1 MRVFNLLTGKVVIAN
16 SEGIEIAT
24 ETMTPKADYAGVVA
38 DKLSE
43 VPHILFFSE
52 TPVNKYSC
60 QDEDAMVD
68 MLAATRPDFGAVR
81 KTEIPMEAVD
91 GAKITLE
98 DWALTMRLGIF
109 AVPDVKDE
117 QHLFNGVGIIRRE

>member
-16 SEGIEIAT
+16 SENIEVAT
-24 ETMTPKADYAGVVA
+24 ETMTPKADYAGIVA
-38 DKLSE
+38 DKLGE

-60 QDEDAMVD
+60 QDEDTMVD
-68 MLAATRPDFGAVR
+68 MLAATRPSIGDAR

-117 QHLFNGVGIIRRE
+117 QHLFSGVGIIRRE